1 MKKLQKMNEAA
12 WLFGVLLCAFGV
24 ALATKANFGLSMI
37 AAPPYII
44 HIFME
49 NFFPWYSQGTSEYIW
64 QGVLLLVMCII
75 VRRFRV
81 KYLLTFACAVIFGL
95 AVDGFLWLLGG
106 SAAYATLA
114 ARIAAFCISEV
125 ITAVAI
131 ACYFR
136 TDLPLPVYE
145 LVVSEIAKCYSL
157 NMNKVK
163 QVNDILMLALSVVL
177 ALILNR
183 SFAGIGIGTII
194 ITLVNASLIAL
205 AGKILDRYCD
215 FSPRFPR
222 VIAWLKK

>member
-1 MKKLQKMNEAA
+1 M
-12 WLFGVLLCAFGV
+12 GVLLCAFGV

-44 HIFME
+44 HIYME
-49 NFFPWYSQGTSEYIW
+49 KIFAWYSQGTSEYIW
-64 QGVLLLVMCII
+64 QGVLLLVMCIV

-106 SAAYATLA
+106 SAAYATLT
-114 ARIAAFCISEV
+114 ARIIAFIISEI

-163 QVNDILMLALSVVL
+163 QANDLIMLALSVIL
-177 ALILNR
+177 AFALNH
-183 SFAGIGIGTII
+183 SFAGIGIGTVI

-205 AGKILDRYCD
+205 AGKILDKYCD

-222 VIAWLKK
+222 LTAWLKA

>member
-24 ALATKANFGLSMI
+24 ALATKANLGLSMI

-64 QGVLLLVMCII
+64 QGVLLLAMCII

-81 KYLLTFACAVIFGL
+81 KYLLTFVCAVIFGL

-106 SAAYATLA
+106 SAVYATLA
-114 ARIAAFCISEV
+114 ARIIAFIVSEI

-163 QVNDILMLALSVVL
+163 QANDLIMLALSLIL
-177 ALILNR
+177 AFVLNR

-205 AGKILDRYCD
+205 AGKILDTYCD